1 MAALAANLKQSEKAL
16 RQSEQRYR
24 LLFDRNLAGLFH
36 STLDGRILDCN
47 ESFARKATSQ
57 IRLSSRSQRASRS
70 AASLVKSVCKL
81 GIKFPAVVVTFDN
94 ATERAYTRWPDRLY
108 VIDRDGRVV
117 YKSRPGPFGFQPQG
131 VAETLQRLI
140 PEKH

>member
-1 MAALAANLKQSEKAL
+1 MFRPRS
-16 RQSEQRYR
+16 
-24 LLFDRNLAGLFH
+24 NLADKIVIAKPKSFEERSGL
-36 STLDGRILDCN
+36 G
-47 ESFARKATSQ
+47 Q
-57 IRLSSRSQRASRS
+57 IC
-70 AASLVKSVCKL
+70 VVKL